1 MYAGANHDE
10 EALYDDPLYE
20 EPNITLA
27 LKPPLFYTDKAEAPA
42 LLQRLRMIERS
53 TMSLCSVVSA
63 TTEGASLQAIGSKTP
78 NP

>member
-20 EPNITLA
+20 EPNISPQT
-27 LKPPLFYTDKAEAPA
+27 PLFYTDKAEAPA

-63 TTEGASLQAIGSKTP
+63 TTEGA
-78 NP
+78 